1 MRTLRVIGNLEPGG
15 GQLSALRLGL
25 ALRRR
30 GWEVRFAAGSATTA
44 GLELFRTYGVE
55 VELYGASRNLQY
67 LPDPGFATWL
77 RPRLAEVDVVHAH
90 QFGAWWAAA
99 QSAGDDLLVAG
110 SEHNTY
116 QWPADPPLSEF
127 ARALARLDLLFVH
140 GPTARRELLALGAHA
155 ALLREGRS
163 AIDEVEPDLA
173 LQAREPA
180 RIVYAGR
187 LHPEKGPDIL
197 LEALAQLPL
206 GVRVQLVGSGP
217 AEAALRERARVL
229 GLDDFVDFAGWQRDP
244 ARWIAGASVCAVPSR
259 FDAWSQTAVLAM
271 ALRVPVVGAAV
282 DGLAEVVSGGRGI
295 AVAPESPEA
304 LARAIAA
311 VLDGRAAIDLD
322 AAQRYAALFTAD
334 AVVDVYERCYAD
346 LLASGMRGAA

>member
-1 MRTLRVIGNLEPGG
+1 
-15 GQLSALRLGL
+15 
-25 ALRRR
+25 
-30 GWEVRFAAGSATTA
+30 
-44 GLELFRTYGVE
+44 
-55 VELYGASRNLQY
+55 
-67 LPDPGFATWL
+67 
-77 RPRLAEVDVVHAH
+77 
-90 QFGAWWAAA
+90 
-99 QSAGDDLLVAG
+99 
-110 SEHNTY
+110 
-116 QWPADPPLSEF
+116 
-127 ARALARLDLLFVH
+127 
-140 GPTARRELLALGAHA
+140 
-155 ALLREGRS
+155 
-163 AIDEVEPDLA
+163 
-173 LQAREPA
+173 
-180 RIVYAGR
+180 
-187 LHPEKGPDIL
+187 
-197 LEALAQLPL
+197 
-206 GVRVQLVGSGP
+206 VQLVGSGP